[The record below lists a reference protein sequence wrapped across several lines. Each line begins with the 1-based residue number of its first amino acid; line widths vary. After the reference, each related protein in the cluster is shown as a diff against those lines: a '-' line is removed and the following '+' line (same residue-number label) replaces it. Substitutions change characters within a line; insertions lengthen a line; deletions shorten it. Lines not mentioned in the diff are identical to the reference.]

1 MDFKPYPTYKDSG
14 VPWLGEVPAH
24 WEMERGKWLFRK
36 MNRPIRDAD
45 EVVTCFRDGIV
56 TLRKNRRVRGFT
68 ESLKE
73 IGYQGIRR
81 GDLVIHGM
89 DAFAGAI
96 GVADSDGK
104 GTPVYS
110 VCKPGLTANAPY
122 YAYALREMARSQWI
136 QALAKGIRERSTDFR
151 FEGFGSQPVPLP
163 PLPEQSAIVRYLDH
177 ADCRIQR
184 YIRAKQKLV
193 TLLEEQK
200 QAIIHQAV
208 TGQIDVRTG
217 QPYPAYKPSGVE
229 WLGDV
234 PEHWEVLALKRVVRR
249 LVDCEHKTAPAVGE
263 SDYRVVRTTAVRYGR
278 LRWEGTYCTTATAF
292 TGWTK
297 RGLPEPGDVIF
308 TREAPVGEACV
319 VPEGTAVCLGQ
330 RTVLMKP
337 QKGEYDSHFLVHMIY
352 AGPPRDRVRLASQGS
367 TVAHFNM
374 DDIGWMQVLKPP
386 YSEQLEL
393 VKAISNQTRVLEL
406 AVARAERETSLL
418 HELRTRLI
426 AEVVTGKLD
435 VREAASR
442 LPDEVEEPEPL
453 DETDALTEGKE
464 EPSDDL
470 DAAPE
475 EAAV

>member
-96 GVADSDGK
+96 GVADTDGK

-177 ADCRIQR
+177 ADRRIQR
-184 YIRAKQKLV
+184 YIRAKQKLIK
-193 TLLEEQK
+193 LLEEQK
-200 QAIIHQAV
+200 QALIHQAV

-217 QPYPAYKPSGVE
+217 QPLSRPTSPQAWSG
-229 WLGDV
+229 WGMC
-234 PEHWEVLALKRVVRR
+234 R
-249 LVDCEHKTAPAVGE
+249 
-263 SDYRVVRTTAVRYGR
+263 SIGR
-278 LRWEGTYCTTATAF
+278 F
-292 TGWTK
+292 
-297 RGLPEPGDVIF
+297 
-308 TREAPVGEACV
+308 
-319 VPEGTAVCLGQ
+319 
-330 RTVLMKP
+330 
-337 QKGEYDSHFLVHMIY
+337 
-352 AGPPRDRVRLASQGS
+352 
-367 TVAHFNM
+367 
-374 DDIGWMQVLKPP
+374 
-386 YSEQLEL
+386 
-393 VKAISNQTRVLEL
+393 
-406 AVARAERETSLL
+406 
-418 HELRTRLI
+418 
-426 AEVVTGKLD
+426 
-435 VREAASR
+435 
-442 LPDEVEEPEPL
+442 
-453 DETDALTEGKE
+453 
-464 EPSDDL
+464 
-470 DAAPE
+470 
-475 EAAV
+475 